1 MLGVPLGL
9 LLGVD
14 DGVADGVAEG
24 EPVGWAAG
32 GDEAFSVPQAAAI
45 PSTAT
50 TSVAPIRPRVRC
62 ALTTRSFRVGKINM
76 MVDRSL
82 TQRAETSRRHVY
94 PVTPPDRT
102 PTEPHL

>member
-1 MLGVPLGL
+1 M
-9 LLGVD
+9 LLGVLLGVG
-14 DGVADGVAEG
+14 DGVS
-24 EPVGWAAG
+24 VGWAAG

-62 ALTTRSFRVGKINM
+62 ALTTRSFRVGKGNM

-82 TQRAETSRRHVY
+82 TRRAGTSRRGVY
-94 PVTPPDRT
+94 PVTPPDRSA
-102 PTEPHL
+102 TEAQL